1 VTGDRLTRVA
11 GLGLCIAGAMLIGH
25 AGLEYA
31 KGAYRADLARQ
42 QWEAQQARN
51 AVATARERAANSV
64 AFASRSAAVGAPVAR
79 LSIPRIGLDEIVVEG
94 VSDASLN
101 AGPGH
106 LPGSAFP
113 GATGNAIISAHR
125 DRHFRDLDELAI
137 GDTIQTITSFIVK
150 CPLPDARLARQ
161 ASEALIEA
169 YARLRPAQFNRAR
182 LAWHLAVQWLHK
194 ASRAYV
200 WQRPGWRKAAAE
212 ALAEAERSCIP

>member
-1 VTGDRLTRVA
+1 
-11 GLGLCIAGAMLIGH
+11 MLIGH

-94 VSDASLN
+94 VGDDELN

-106 LPGSAFP
+106 LPGSALP
-113 GATGNAIISAHR
+113 GMPGNAVISAHR
-125 DRHFRDLDELAI
+125 DRHFSHLDALQL
-137 GDTIQTITSFIVK
+137 GDTIRTETGQSSAIWVIVGRRVIDRNAPALFQSAE
-150 CPLPDARLARQ
+150 PLLTLTTCWPVRYFGSAPDRLILTAKPV
-161 ASEALIEA
+161 S
-169 YARLRPAQFNRAR
+169 
-182 LAWHLAVQWLHK
+182 AV
-194 ASRAYV
+194 AGSRGPV
-200 WQRPGWRKAAAE
+200 GTT
-212 ALAEAERSCIP
+212 